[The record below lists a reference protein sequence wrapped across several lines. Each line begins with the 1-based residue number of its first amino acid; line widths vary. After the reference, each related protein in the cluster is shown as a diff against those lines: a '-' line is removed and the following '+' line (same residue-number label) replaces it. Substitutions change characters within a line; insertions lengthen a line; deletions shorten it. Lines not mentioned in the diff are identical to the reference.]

1 MSSREHVAWQ
11 LRLQLSHGASLPC
24 PEKTCAYDSS
34 IFLKPSGVGR
44 KKAPHPRLNL
54 RNRCV
59 YDLAQQEGTSSGD
72 LRSGAHL
79 HYPSGPE
86 WTAESLKGKEAESGE
101 R

>member
-11 LRLQLSHGASLPC
+11 LRLQLSRGASLPP

-59 YDLAQQEGTSSGD
+59 YDLAQQERTSSGD
-72 LRSGAHL
+72 LRLGAHL
-79 HYPSGPE
+79 HYPNGPE